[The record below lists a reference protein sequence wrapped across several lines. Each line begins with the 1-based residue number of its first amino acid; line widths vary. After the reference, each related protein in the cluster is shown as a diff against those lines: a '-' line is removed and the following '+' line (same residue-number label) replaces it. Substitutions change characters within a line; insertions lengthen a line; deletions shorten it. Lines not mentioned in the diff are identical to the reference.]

1 MVSARS
7 TASSS
12 TTSSVEDARYLL
24 VGFMAASIG
33 FRLFAGL
40 VNVFGVN
47 WFGSSASSFCLG
59 AFANY
64 LLSARYVFGSRKRF
78 TKEKEIALVFL
89 VSTIGLAANQLA
101 LTTLIMAFD
110 LDVLIA
116 KIIAMAS
123 VFFWNYAARHYFIF
137 I

>member
-1 MVSARS
+1 
-7 TASSS
+7 
-12 TTSSVEDARYLL
+12 
-24 VGFMAASIG
+24 MAASIG
-33 FRLFAGL
+33 FPLVAGL

-47 WFGSSASSFCLG
+47 WFGSSVSSFCLG
-59 AFANY
+59 TFANY

-123 VFFWNYAARHYFIF
+123 VLF
-137 I
+137 